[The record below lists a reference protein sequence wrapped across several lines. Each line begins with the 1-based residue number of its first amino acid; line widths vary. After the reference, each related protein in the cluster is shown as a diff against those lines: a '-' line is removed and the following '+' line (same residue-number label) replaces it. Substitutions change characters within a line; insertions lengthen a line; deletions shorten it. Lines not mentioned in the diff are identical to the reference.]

1 MAKREGGFVRGIS
14 APKAERGGR
23 ENEAI
28 NERLT
33 AVGGELAATFDR
45 VQGIDWRSVSPEQ
58 QERARLS
65 VLEVLG
71 HVANLPISAVG
82 IGFGGLLAMQG
93 VNQMAMTDFLL
104 GPTFVFVGSA
114 LVRGFLESGKRSL
127 DALSGKE

>member
-1 MAKREGGFVRGIS
+1 MPKRESGFVGGIS

-45 VQGIDWRSVSPEQ
+45 VQGIDWESVSPEQ
-58 QERARLS
+58 RERARLS

-82 IGFGGLLAMQG
+82 AGFGGLLALQG
-93 VNQMAMTDFLL
+93 VNQMAAGDLLL
-104 GPTFVFVGSA
+104 GPYVLA
-114 LVRGFLESGKRSL
+114 LGAWLSREFLKSGKQSL
-127 DALSGKE
+127 DALTGKE